1 MSYPV
6 SSCPASSY
14 GEASLPTPPLATH
27 SVSPERVDWADY
39 AKGFCI
45 IMVVMMHS
53 TLGVE
58 EAVGREGFM
67 HAVVAFA
74 KPFRMPDFFLIS
86 GLFLSRVIDRDW
98 RTFLD
103 RKVAHF
109 AYFYVLWV
117 TIQFALKA
125 PHFAAAHGWVYVV
138 EQYALAFIEPFGTL
152 WFIYLLP
159 IFFVVTKATRGAP
172 PVLVFLAAATLQIA
186 QIDTGWTAVDEFAG
200 RFVYFF
206 TGYAVAPH
214 VFALA
219 ATAQARPGRAMGG
232 LALWGLVNASLVY
245 TGLAALP
252 GVSLALGFLGA
263 CAVVT
268 GSALMAKV
276 NWLDVVRFCGRN
288 SIVIYL
294 AFFLPMAA
302 SRTVLL
308 QTGVFSDVGLMAII
322 VTTCGILGALA
333 MWWVAWRL
341 HAGFL
346 FERPDAFRIAPRP
359 RTALQPAE

>member
-6 SSCPASSY
+6 SSCAASSY
-14 GEASLPTPPLATH
+14 GAKPIPPHPAATH

-58 EAVGREGFM
+58 GAVGREGFM
-67 HAVVAFA
+67 HALVAFA

-103 RKVAHF
+103 RKVVHF

-125 PHFAAAHGWVYVV
+125 PHFAAAHGWSYVA
-138 EQYALAFIEPFGTL
+138 EQYALAFIDPFGTL

-159 IFFVVTKATRGAP
+159 IFFVVTKATRRVP
-172 PVLVFLAAATLQIA
+172 TVLVFVAAAALQIA
-186 QIDTGWTAVDEFAG
+186 QIDTGWTAIDDFAG

-206 TGYAVAPH
+206 VGYAMAPR

-219 ATAQARPGRAMGG
+219 AAAQARPGWAM
-232 LALWGLVNASLVY
+232 AGLVLWALANGSLVH
-245 TGLAALP
+245 TGLAELW
-252 GVSLALGFLGA
+252 GISLALGFFGA

-268 GSALMAKV
+268 GSALMAKAKR
-276 NWLDVVRFCGRN
+276 LDPVRFCGQN

-294 AFFLPMAA
+294 AFFLPMAG
-302 SRTVLL
+302 SRTALL
-308 QTGVFSDVGLMAII
+308 ATGIVSNVGVMALL
-322 VTTCGILGALA
+322 VTTAGVLGALA
-333 MWWVAWRL
+333 MSWAARRV
-341 HAGFL
+341 HVGFL